1 MVTVR
6 NCTFWGSFRFSV
18 GRFGW
23 RNPHTIA
30 CKVVVYAVLVRSF
43 AKVICERGKG
53 IPFCRVNG
61 VDMTKRQFSNT
72 EVEYLRAL
80 PAVESVTQNRITYS
94 RDFQISCMRRYLD
107 GERPSSIFTSAGLSP
122 AIVGRKRVERNIA
135 RWKADSDIMAAA
147 KIGGSSGSLSPET
160 RERLVSVQLGQIRS
174 LMCQV
179 LELKDRIDA
188 LERQLKKIQV

>member
-1 MVTVR
+1 M
-6 NCTFWGSFRFSV
+6 
-18 GRFGW
+18 
-23 RNPHTIA
+23 
-30 CKVVVYAVLVRSF
+30 L
-43 AKVICERGKG
+43 
-53 IPFCRVNG
+53 
-61 VDMTKRQFSNT
+61 M
-72 EVEYLRAL
+72 

>member
-1 MVTVR
+1 M
-6 NCTFWGSFRFSV
+6 
-18 GRFGW
+18 
-23 RNPHTIA
+23 
-30 CKVVVYAVLVRSF
+30 VVYAVLVRSF

-61 VDMTKRQFSNT
+61 ADMTKRQFSNT

-80 PAVESVTQNRITYS
+80 PAVESVTPNRITYS

>member
-1 MVTVR
+1 MY
-6 NCTFWGSFRFSV
+6 
-18 GRFGW
+18 
-23 RNPHTIA
+23 
-30 CKVVVYAVLVRSF
+30 KVVVCAVPVRSF

-80 PAVESVTQNRITYS
+80 PAVESVTPNRITYS

-135 RWKADSDIMAAA
+135 RWKVDPDIMAAA
-147 KIGGSSGSLSPET
+147 KSGGSSGPLSAET

-174 LMCQV
+174 LTCQV
-179 LELKDRIDA
+179 LELKDRIDV
-188 LERQLKKIQV
+188 LERQLKEIQR

>member
-1 MVTVR
+1 M
-6 NCTFWGSFRFSV
+6 
-18 GRFGW
+18 
-23 RNPHTIA
+23 
-30 CKVVVYAVLVRSF
+30 VVYAVLVRSF

-80 PAVESVTQNRITYS
+80 PAVTPNRITYS

-147 KIGGSSGSLSPET
+147 KIGGSSGSLSSET

>member
-1 MVTVR
+1 M
-6 NCTFWGSFRFSV
+6 
-18 GRFGW
+18 
-23 RNPHTIA
+23 
-30 CKVVVYAVLVRSF
+30 VVYAVLVRSF

-80 PAVESVTQNRITYS
+80 PAVESVTPNRITYS

-135 RWKADSDIMAAA
+135 RW
-147 KIGGSSGSLSPET
+147 T

>member
-1 MVTVR
+1 M
-6 NCTFWGSFRFSV
+6 
-18 GRFGW
+18 
-23 RNPHTIA
+23 
-30 CKVVVYAVLVRSF
+30 VVYAVLVRSF

-80 PAVESVTQNRITYS
+80 PAVESVTPNRITYS

-122 AIVGRKRVERNIA
+122 AIVGRK
-135 RWKADSDIMAAA
+135 ADSDIMAAA
-147 KIGGSSGSLSPET
+147 KIGGSSGSLSSET

>member
-23 RNPHTIA
+23 RKPHTIA

-61 VDMTKRQFSNT
+61 ADMTKRQFSNT

-80 PAVESVTQNRITYS
+80 PAVESVTPNRITYS